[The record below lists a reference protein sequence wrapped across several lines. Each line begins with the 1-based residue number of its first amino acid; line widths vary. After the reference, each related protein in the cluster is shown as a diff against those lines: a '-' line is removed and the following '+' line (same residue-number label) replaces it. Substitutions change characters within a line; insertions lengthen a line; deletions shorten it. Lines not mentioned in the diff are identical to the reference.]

1 MSTTTTTMIR
11 NEIKDYETQMKEF
24 NDFLRAN
31 MDFIKQITPINPTIS
46 KDDEWNN
53 PIYDNYAKSDNI
65 GDD

>member
-1 MSTTTTTMIR
+1 MSTITMNR
-11 NEIKDYETQMKEF
+11 TRIKDYETQMKEF
-24 NDFLRAN
+24 NDFLKDN
-31 MDFIKQITPINPTIS
+31 MDFIKQITPTNPIIS